1 MGSIRTAGQRMRPK
15 SSKSSIEEETDS
27 VSEKTTEDSCRATLL
42 SLTAFSA
49 CLGFIL
55 FVTGCIITSYYNAFI
70 DFITGRYTE
79 GSIFLIIIGLLV
91 ISVSGLGFYAAI
103 RSDYILMAIFLTI
116 MVFCVISEIIG
127 SITMFALNKDWTQEM
142 ATRERLLKS
151 LQNYSGK
158 DEAEMKVWDLMQ
170 TDLQCCGV
178 NNYTDYHSSILFL
191 DKQELPRS
199 CCGPLKLD
207 KIGNIEKCS
216 NNTSSL
222 HQTSC
227 KAAISQYLSSKIGI
241 LGGVAATIGLLQI
254 SIISASAYLVRK
266 WKVPGRCYPCY

>member
-1 MGSIRTAGQRMRPK
+1 MRPK
-15 SSKSSIEEETDS
+15 SSKSSIEETDS
-27 VSEKTTEDSCRATLL
+27 VSDKTTEDNCRATLL
-42 SLTAFSA
+42 SLTTFSA
-49 CLGFIL
+49 CLGFVL
-55 FVTGCIITSYYNAFI
+55 FVTGCVITSYYNAFL

-103 RSDYILMAIFLTI
+103 RSDYILMTTFLTI

-142 ATRERLLKS
+142 ETRERLLKS
-151 LQNYSGK
+151 LRSYSGK
-158 DEAEMKVWDLMQ
+158 DNVEMEVWDLMQ

-178 NNYTDYHSSILFL
+178 NSYSDYHSSVLFL
-191 DKQELPRS
+191 DKEELPRS
-199 CCGPLKLD
+199 CCGPLQID
-207 KIGNIEKCS
+207 KFGKTEKCS
-216 NNTSSL
+216 NNTKSL

-227 KAAISQYLSSKIGI
+227 KVAISQYLSSKIGI
-241 LGGVAATIGLLQI
+241 MGGVAATIGLLQI

-266 WKVPGRCYPCY
+266 WKVPGHCYPCY